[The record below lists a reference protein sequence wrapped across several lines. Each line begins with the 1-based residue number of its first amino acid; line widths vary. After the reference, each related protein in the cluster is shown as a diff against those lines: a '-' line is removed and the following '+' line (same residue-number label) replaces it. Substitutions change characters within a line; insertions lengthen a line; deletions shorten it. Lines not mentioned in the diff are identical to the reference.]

1 MRRGART
8 IALAPFAVRPWLNA
22 ECAFKFR
29 NEALEMS
36 YVVAD
41 QSSLPAF
48 DFITIVYVTSMNV
61 TENSSSSF
69 V

>member
-29 NEALEMS
+29 NEPLEMS
-36 YVVAD
+36 YVVPD
-41 QSSLPAF
+41 QSSASAF
-48 DFITIVYVTSMNV
+48 DFITIVYVISMNV
-61 TENSSSSF
+61 IENSSSSL